1 LLKRHNLT
9 TTCRPYTEPPVALRI
24 GPNETVHYVP
34 HHLLPSAWTSAEPGG
49 NFDLPDIDLET
60 GHTLV
65 HFFYTGTYQSLSNS
79 NSATGFKRAILV
91 LIALQSWHI
100 PDLQHLTKQEIEK
113 HAATL
118 EVFEILDAVKDD
130 FARINS
136 QGWVYDFLREK
147 AQAAFEK
154 DHTIFKNEALLATLD
169 NAVLGKLVMQWVVEM
184 YDEKFKGMLAVER
197 AAEADAKDW
206 MDKYNSVL
214 QKLHNVGCGDM
225 IQQDVIEEQELITPV
240 VDECCAQEV
249 SEHGS
254 VETDGFCTISCPSEE
269 GAEQD
274 DGVVV
279 DEGDLSGPVE
289 LLNNEVGE
297 TEVYAEEA
305 VCEDTVGYAEE
316 AVCEDTVGYAEE
328 AVCEDTVGYAE
339 EAVCEETTHEPTFAA
354 EPEPVPA
361 EEEAAATAAAAEPAV
376 VEREA
381 AVDPFAGLNELQR
394 MKLQKR
400 MRIKARRKKEEEATR
415 IEEENAAEV
424 ERIRLEEAR
433 LREEEEAA
441 AIAMTRAHIEEARL
455 RDEAETSAADAVVL
469 EPEPVIDTEPKVCPL
484 RARHMIKEK
493 RWMKCS
499 SCRAAMQHMAVRLSR
514 TNVDKETL
522 QDLEKELVL

>member
-316 AVCEDTVGYAEE
+316 AVCE
-328 AVCEDTVGYAE
+328 
-339 EAVCEETTHEPTFAA
+339 ETTHEPTFAA

-376 VEREA
+376 VERET
-381 AVDPFAGLNELQR
+381 AVDPFAGLNKLQR

-400 MRIKARRKKEEEATR
+400 MRIEARRKKEEEATR

-441 AIAMTRAHIEEARL
+441 AIAMTRVHIEEARL

-514 TNVDKETL
+514 TNVDEETL

>member
-49 NFDLPDIDLET
+49 NFDLSDIDLET

-91 LIALQSWHI
+91 LIALQSWYV

-147 AQAAFEK
+147 AQVAFEK

-184 YDEKFKGMLAVER
+184 YDEKFKRMLAVER

-206 MDKYNSVL
+206 MEKYNSVL

-269 GAEQD
+269 SAEQD

-297 TEVYAEEA
+297 TEVYA
-305 VCEDTVGYAEE
+305 G
-316 AVCEDTVGYAEE
+316 
-328 AVCEDTVGYAE
+328 

-361 EEEAAATAAAAEPAV
+361 EEEAAATAAEAEPVPAEEEAAATAAEAEPVPAEEEAAATAAEAEPAA
-376 VEREA
+376 VEEKPI
-381 AVDPFAGLNELQR
+381 VPLFAKFSGKKKKTLEV
-394 MKLQKR
+394 K
-400 MRIKARRKKEEEATR
+400 MRKEARRKEEEERQAMR
-415 IEEENAAEV
+415 IEKENAAEV
-424 ERIRLEEAR
+424 ERIRLEDAR

-441 AIAMTRAHIEEARL
+441 AIAAEEEA
-455 RDEAETSAADAVVL
+455 AAIAVAVNAAAL
-469 EPEPVIDTEPKVCPL
+469 ESGSVADVEPKVCPL

-493 RWMKCS
+493 RWMRCS

-514 TNVDKETL
+514 TNVDEETL